1 MKRQH
6 PDKDEAGSM
15 QGLGHK
21 SQLNTNLI
29 SRNNRVVPPV
39 NSGHDAVDL
48 KITKQAGKK
57 ITIGRNGINANN
69 GNNSNGAH

>member
-1 MKRQH
+1 
-6 PDKDEAGSM
+6 M

-39 NSGHDAVDL
+39 NSEHDAVDL